1 MKVLLCEDI
10 GSLGWLGDVVEVKDG
25 YGRNYLI
32 PRNLA
37 IRATKANLK
46 AIGEI
51 DKQKVIREKKF
62 RRTAEI
68 LKDKI
73 EKIEL
78 SAEVLVGEE
87 DKLYGSITNQDIANL
102 LAEKGITVDRRTI
115 IIEEPIK
122 ALGVYSLPIKIE
134 KDVTASCKVWVVKKS

>member
-1 MKVLLCEDI
+1 MKIILREDVAD
-10 GSLGWLGDVVEVKDG
+10 LGAAGQTVEVKDG

-37 IRATKANLK
+37 ILATKANLK

-51 DKQKVIREKKF
+51 DKQKVVRDKKF

-73 EKIEL
+73 EKVVNVTGVVL
-78 SAEVLVGEE
+78 SGILWIIQVAGMI
-87 DKLYGSITNQDIANL
+87 GS
-102 LAEKGITVDRRTI
+102 G
-115 IIEEPIK
+115 
-122 ALGVYSLPIKIE
+122 G
-134 KDVTASCKVWVVKKS
+134 KVK

>member
-1 MKVLLCEDI
+1 MKVILREDVAD
-10 GSLGWLGDVVEVKDG
+10 LGVAGQTIEVKAG

-37 IRATKANLK
+37 ILATKANLRS
-46 AIGEI
+46 IGEI

-68 LKDKI
+68 LRDKI

-87 DKLYGSITNQDIANL
+87 DKLFGSITNQDIVSL
-102 LAEKGITVDRRTI
+102 LAEKGITVDRRTVT
-115 IIEEPIK
+115 IEEPIK
-122 ALGVYSLPIKIE
+122 ALGVYSIPIKIE
-134 KDVTASCKVWVVKKS
+134 KDVTANCKVWVVKKS

>member
-1 MKVLLCEDI
+1 MKVILREDVAD
-10 GSLGWLGDVVEVKDG
+10 LGAAGQTIEVKDG

-37 IRATKANLK
+37 ILATKANLRS
-46 AIGEI
+46 IGEI
-51 DKQKVIREKKF
+51 DKQKVVREKKS

-73 EKIEL
+73 EKVEL

-87 DKLYGSITNQDIANL
+87 DKLYGSITTQDIVDL
-102 LAEKGITVDRRTI
+102 LAKQGVTVDRRTVH
-115 IIEEPIK
+115 IEEPIK
-122 ALGVYSLPIKIE
+122 ALGVYSIPVKIE
-134 KDVTASCKVWVVKKS
+134 KDVTANCKVWVVKKS

>member
-1 MKVLLCEDI
+1 MKVILREDVAD
-10 GSLGWLGDVVEVKDG
+10 LGVAGQTIEVKAG

-37 IRATKANLK
+37 ILATKANLR

-68 LKDKI
+68 LRDKI
-73 EKIEL
+73 EKVEL

-87 DKLYGSITNQDIANL
+87 DKLFGSITSQDIVSL

-115 IIEEPIK
+115 TIEEPIK
-122 ALGVYSLPIKIE
+122 ALGVYSIPIKIE
-134 KDVTASCKVWVVKKS
+134 KDVTANCKVWVVKKS